1 MENENWLKRMGNVL
15 INKYVIVIAIF
26 AVLFIFV
33 GDHSLIQFVK
43 RATKIRS
50 MEQQIQQTNHEIK
63 KAEHTLQMLENT
75 DSLERFAREK
85 YFMHTDKEDV
95 YLVE

>member
-63 KAEHTLQMLENT
+63 EAEHTLQMLENT

>member
-26 AVLFIFV
+26 AVLFVFV

-63 KAEHTLQMLENT
+63 EAEHTLQMLENT

>member
-1 MENENWLKRMGNVL
+1 MEKENWLKKIGNKL
-15 INKYVIVIAIF
+15 INKYVITIAIF
-26 AVLFIFV
+26 AVLFVFV

-43 RATKIRS
+43 RAYKIRT
-50 MEQQIQQTNHEIK
+50 MESQIELTTREIQE
-63 KAEHTLQMLENT
+63 AEHTLRMLENT

-85 YFMHTDKEDV
+85 YLMHTDKEDV

>member
-63 KAEHTLQMLENT
+63 EAEHTLQILENT

>member
-1 MENENWLKRMGNVL
+1 MENENWLKRMGNIL

-63 KAEHTLQMLENT
+63 EAEHTLQMLENT

>member
-63 KAEHTLQMLENT
+63 EAEHTLQMLENM

>member
-1 MENENWLKRMGNVL
+1 MEKETWMKKCYNVL
-15 INKYVIVIAIF
+15 INKYVIVIIVFASIF
-26 AVLFIFV
+26 VFV

-43 RATKIRS
+43 RAKKIRS
-50 MEQQIQQTNHEIK
+50 MEQQIQQTNREIQE
-63 KAEHTLQMLENT
+63 AENTLQMLENT

-95 YLVE
+95 YLVD

>member
-1 MENENWLKRMGNVL
+1 MENENWLKRMCNVL
-15 INKYVIVIAIF
+15 INKYVVVIAIF

-63 KAEHTLQMLENT
+63 EAEHTLQMLENT

>member
-15 INKYVIVIAIF
+15 INKYVVVIAIF

-63 KAEHTLQMLENT
+63 EAEHTLQMLENT

-85 YFMHTDKEDV
+85 YFMHTDKEDG

>member
-1 MENENWLKRMGNVL
+1 MENENWPKRMGNML

-63 KAEHTLQMLENT
+63 EAEHTLQMLENT

>member
-1 MENENWLKRMGNVL
+1 MENENWIKKIGNML
-15 INKYVIVIAIF
+15 INKYVITIAIF

-33 GDHSLIQFVK
+33 GDHSLVQFVK

-50 MEQQIQQTNHEIK
+50 MEQQIQQTNREIHE
-63 KAEHTLQMLENT
+63 AENTLQMLENT

-95 YLVE
+95 YLVD

>member
-15 INKYVIVIAIF
+15 INKYVVVIAIF

-63 KAEHTLQMLENT
+63 EAEHTLQMLENT